1 MLPRQKEMLGFLGKK
16 EMATTLK
23 NNLVLL
29 VNLLQELKMTF
40 IISLCLSLFF
50 KREKTIGKNLTHFIN
65 VPIWVIFP
73 CQFSILSNVDSNIK
87 FSYIYSCIK
96 GKACKSLKHFPF

>member
-1 MLPRQKEMLGFLGKK
+1 MLPCQKEMLGFLGKK

-50 KREKTIGKNLTHFIN
+50 KREKNNRKKNLTHFIN
-65 VPIWVIFP
+65 VPIWGIFFPVSLASLVI
-73 CQFSILSNVDSNIK
+73 
-87 FSYIYSCIK
+87 
-96 GKACKSLKHFPF
+96 

>member
-1 MLPRQKEMLGFLGKK
+1 MLPCQKEMLGFLGKK

-50 KREKTIGKNLTHFIN
+50 KREKTIGKKTSHILLMCLFGGFFFP
-65 VPIWVIFP
+65 VSLASLVI
-73 CQFSILSNVDSNIK
+73 
-87 FSYIYSCIK
+87 
-96 GKACKSLKHFPF
+96 